1 MHTGRVL
8 MRQASAKAAWP
19 LGDIG
24 SSDRPFNNNM
34 AEIPRYNSHNTY
46 YPRDVSELETN
57 TSLAYPD

>member
-24 SSDRPFNNNM
+24 SSGRPFNNM
-34 AEIPRYNSHNTY
+34 VEIPRYNSHKPY
-46 YPRDVSELETN
+46 YRRADLEVE
-57 TSLAYPD
+57 TS